1 MPLGFGAVVRH
12 SLFAAADG
20 RGEPFQWRMGVR
32 STDAGQ
38 WLQPD
43 DRRVDDLR
51 EKEALRARLGEE
63 TFVARPGSEAAG
75 AEVLSLVEG
84 ELRRLGLSVASA
96 RRHPLDTAGL
106 SVQEDLCLLEPDA
119 GSWRLSAA
127 SVCFPTRW
135 DLPSKLGRSL
145 REIHDPVPGYR
156 EQLGDQVDRFFD
168 RMTPGALAA
177 RLNWSVVGDE
187 RRRLDPRE
195 PQAPPGAPV
204 DPGRDLF
211 VRVERQTLRRLVDH
225 PAIVFGIR
233 IHVWPLEEVV
243 DDLPGPVLADLV
255 ESMPVDVA
263 DYKDLEALRPGLV
276 EWLRTRP
283 PTGSTP

>member
-12 SLFAAADG
+12 PLFVTEDG
-20 RGEPFQWRMGVR
+20 RVDPFRWRMGVR
-32 STDAGQ
+32 STDPGH

-43 DRRVDDLR
+43 DRRVADLR
-51 EKEALRARLGEE
+51 EKLALRSRLGDE
-63 TFVARPGSEAAG
+63 TFVARPGSEVAA
-75 AEVLSLVEG
+75 AEVLALVEA
-84 ELRRLGLSVASA
+84 ELGRLGLPVATA

-106 SVQEDLCLLEPDA
+106 SVQEDLCLLQPDA
-119 GSWRLSAA
+119 GSWRLTAA

-145 REIHDPVPGYR
+145 LEIHDPVPGYR
-156 EQLGDQVDRFFD
+156 EQLGEQVDRFFD
-168 RMTPGALAA
+168 RMAPGAIAA
-177 RLNWSVVGDE
+177 RLNWSVVGDG

-195 PQAPPGAPV
+195 PQAPPGPPA

-225 PAIVFGIR
+225 AAIVFGIR
-233 IHVWPLEEVV
+233 IHVWPLAEVV
-243 DDLPGPVLADLV
+243 DDLPGPALAELV

-263 DYKDLEALRPGLV
+263 DYKNLAVLRPGLV
-276 EWLRTRP
+276 EWLRTRSP
-283 PTGSTP
+283 SGSTP

>member
-12 SLFAAADG
+12 PLFATDEG
-20 RGEPFQWRMGVR
+20 RFDPARWRMGVR
-32 STDAGQ
+32 STDPGN

-43 DRRVDDLR
+43 DRRADDLR
-51 EKEALRARLGEE
+51 EKATLRARLGQE

-75 AEVLSLVEG
+75 AEVLSLVES
-84 ELRRLGLSVASA
+84 ELERLGLPLAPA

-106 SVQEDLCLLEPDA
+106 SVQEDLCLLEPDVGA
-119 GSWRLSAA
+119 WRLTAA

-145 REIHDPVPGYR
+145 LEIHDPVPGYR
-156 EQLGDQVDRFFD
+156 EQLGAQVDRFFD
-168 RMTPGALAA
+168 RMAPDAIAA
-177 RLNWSVVGDE
+177 RLNWSVVGDG

-195 PQAPPGAPV
+195 PQAPLGVPA

-211 VRVERQTLRRLVDH
+211 LRVERQTLRRLVDH
-225 PAIVFGIR
+225 SAIVFGIR

-243 DDLPGPVLADLV
+243 DDLPGPALADLV
-255 ESMPVDVA
+255 ESMPLDVA
-263 DYKDLEALRPGLV
+263 DYKDLGALRPGLV